1 MFFIVQFL
9 RYIYTTVL
17 SHINHVCI
25 CNEYIIMEQW
35 QQQDQELTQQI
46 LHNSSQIY
54 GYYDFIRI
62 IAWLQALTEVLLKVQ
77 IFWDTTP
84 C

>member
-1 MFFIVQFL
+1 MVQ
-9 RYIYTTVL
+9 R
-17 SHINHVCI
+17 
-25 CNEYIIMEQW
+25 

-46 LHNSSQIY
+46 LHNFPKIY
-54 GYYDFIRI
+54 GYYDSIRI

-77 IFWDTTP
+77 VFWDTTS